1 MKTVLILNKLDSHYE
16 IIESVIVKINQIFN
30 INSSN
35 VKIYLKINNNNSYKS
50 YINDKYPDIS
60 FGKPEKHDYYINC
73 SIYNRNCYELVSK
86 TTNNKRYIAHEVTPE
101 LEKNENVLFV
111 TPLAKRGFFNA
122 DILPFSEQ
130 VKRGSVPIYVIQ
142 GNLNQGRRNYNLL
155 IKILSEDYDYDFKIK
170 LIGRGNFPK
179 KLQKYRRKIILKNN
193 LDFIPYHKEFLNTYC
208 ILPLISKN
216 SHPHYYTNKLTS
228 TINYSLGYKLK
239 CLIDKDLQNIY
250 NLPDVEIYKDESDI
264 VDAFK
269 KTLKDF
275 YENKN

>member
-1 MKTVLILNKLDSHYE
+1 MKTVLILNKLDCHYE

-30 INSSN
+30 INSSTI
-35 VKIYLKINNNNSYKS
+35 KIHLKINNNDSFKS
-50 YINDKYPDIS
+50 YIKDKYPDIS
-60 FGKPEKHDYYINC
+60 FGRPEKFDYYINC
-73 SIYNRNCYELVSK
+73 SIYNKTCKILEK
-86 TTNNKRYIAHEVTPE
+86 TTTHNKRYIAHEVTPE

-111 TPLAKRGFFNA
+111 TPLAKRGFFSA
-122 DILPFSEQ
+122 DVLPFSEQ
-130 VKRGSVPIYVIQ
+130 VKKGSIPIYVIQ

-179 KLQKYRRKIILKNN
+179 RLQKYRKKIILKNN

-228 TINYSLGYKLK
+228 TINYSLGYNLK
-239 CLIDKDLQNIY
+239 CLMDKDLQDIY

-269 KTLKDF
+269 KTLNDF
-275 YENKN
+275 YEKK